1 MVHREIADPIAF
13 FKRTLLQEGIQVSP
27 LGLLV
32 DNVILAKSHNKCII
46 YFDGEK

>member
-13 FKRTLLQEGIQVSP
+13 FKRTLPTGRYPSVP

-46 YFDGEK
+46 YFDAEK